1 MKEGKTMRFR
11 DKLIRL
17 FSGRY
22 GIDELSRFLFLVYL
36 VAAVI
41 LTVAEFFY
49 AGWILFAIH
58 ILLTALAAYVI
69 FRTMSRSIYQRQA
82 ENRTFLGMRDRF
94 VGWFRL
100 QKSKCRDRKT
110 HVYRKCPYC
119 KSVLRLKKIKGDHR
133 AACPRCTK
141 SFDITIR

>member
-1 MKEGKTMRFR
+1 MRFR
-11 DKLIRL
+11 DKLIRY

-22 GIDELSRFLFLVYL
+22 GIDAFGRFLFLIYI

-41 LTVAEFFY
+41 LTMVEFFVTS
-49 AGWILFAIH
+49 WILFAIH
-58 ILLTALAAYVI
+58 VLLTTLAVYTL
-69 FRTMSRSIYQRQA
+69 FRVMSRSIYRRQA
-82 ENRTFLGMRDRF
+82 ENRKFLAMRDGL
-94 VGWFRL
+94 VGWCNL
-100 QKSKCRDRKT
+100 QKSKYRDRKT

-133 AACPRCTK
+133 AACPRCAK